1 MSKKNN
7 GQFGLVNINRMKNNN
22 YVSLQN
28 NNISHHV
35 HKSIQM
41 LAQNLI
47 KHLYIN
53 LANADFEELLHTIN
67 FNIKAANHMMM
78 NTIKLTK
85 HEYIV
90 FTQQSN
96 INKYQRKELIKHLEF
111 MHSTLCDYEELN
123 ALIDDHAY
131 QFNLNNAHKLILH
144 KEVTE
149 MLHECILFHLDHYN
163 QRSKL
168 IHKTDF
174 FSENNYVQLAQHNA
188 ILNFK
193 FEDLQYAQYNKNY
206 CDEIINDY
214 KKHVFFFDELLEFIA
229 AAMFS
234 SNRKNAFL
242 WIKAESNW
250 GKSFLLSIFNHL
262 NIAMTLSESEIK
274 LAMNNAAL
282 AIHQTDFIRKY
293 ILFVEEFKTINSE
306 MKQLENHISIAAKF
320 EQTAIVEVFS
330 KIFFSAEDVISLL
343 TSSGIEDQFANRF
356 SAIFINKNAISLNE
370 RELFRKVGKAQYMQH
385 ICSYTCDQLNHII
398 NVYRKMSKTDAEL
411 KASDFLQNFHQKYA
425 IDKQANRLSQS
436 ITIIA
441 DTFLAYLHKSDLLI
455 KKDNKFYL
463 QAPEKKFSNWL
474 VTQYTENEAK
484 TLTYKVKDILS
495 NISIN
500 HTYKTEQM
508 YIDKQK
514 IKALHIK
521 SL

>member
-7 GQFGLVNINRMKNNN
+7 GQFGVVNINRMKNNN
-22 YVSLQN
+22 YISLQN
-28 NNISHHV
+28 SNINHHV

-47 KHLYIN
+47 KHLNIN
-53 LANADFEELLHTIN
+53 LANADFEELLCSID
-67 FNIKAANHMMM
+67 FNIKVVNDMMM
-78 NTIKLTK
+78 NTIKFTK

-90 FTQQSN
+90 FTQQGN

-111 MHSTLCDYEELN
+111 MHSALCDYEELN
-123 ALIDDHAY
+123 NLIEDYAY
-131 QFNLNNAHKLILH
+131 KFNFNNTQKSILH

-149 MLHECILFHLDHYN
+149 MLHECVLFYLDHYN
-163 QRSKL
+163 QRSKF

-174 FSENNYVQLAQHNA
+174 FSDNNYVQLTTYNA

-193 FEDLQYAQYNKNY
+193 FEDLQYTQYNKNY
-206 CDEIINDY
+206 CSDIINDY
-214 KKHVFFFDELLEFIA
+214 KEHVFFFDELLEYIA

-234 SNRKNAFL
+234 SDRKNAFL

-262 NIAMTLSESEIK
+262 NIAITLSESEIK
-274 LAMNNAAL
+274 LAMNNAPL

-306 MKQLENHISIAAKF
+306 MKQLENNISIAAKF

-330 KIFFSAEDVISLL
+330 KIFFSAEDVSSLL

-356 SAIFINKNAISLNE
+356 SAIFINKNMINLNE
-370 RELFRKVGKAQYMQH
+370 RGLFRKIGKAQYMQH

-398 NVYRKMSKTDAEL
+398 NTYRKMSKTDAEL
-411 KASDFLQNFHQKYA
+411 KASNFLQNFHQKYA
-425 IDKQANRLSQS
+425 IDHQADRLSQS
-436 ITIIA
+436 ITTIA
-441 DTFLAYLHKSDLLI
+441 DTFLSYLHQHNLLI
-455 KKDNKFYL
+455 EKDNKFYL
-463 QAPEKKFSNWL
+463 QAPEKNFSNWL
-474 VTQYTENEAK
+474 VTQYAENEAK
-484 TLTYKVKDILS
+484 TLSYKAKEILS